1 MNGFSVDPQDY
12 CGWKSESF
20 SKPHRPLAT
29 ADQNAAIFTA
39 ITRCLAGSM
48 GQFFEVAMFGAAA
61 IEALGTMAI
70 AQFFG
75 RHSEMTASAT
85 HGDFAF
91 NKQF

>member
-1 MNGFSVDPQDY
+1 MCQLVEVKMLG
-12 CGWKSESF
+12 
-20 SKPHRPLAT
+20 AT
-29 ADQNAAIFTA
+29 A
-39 ITRCLAGSM
+39 
-48 GQFFEVAMFGAAA
+48 V
-61 IEALGTMAI
+61 EALGTMAI